1 MQPYATA
8 EGKNTFEVAT
18 ILEDKYSLMGT
29 FVDLHGVDISN
40 AVEKRVA
47 AMVERTFAGGSS
59 ADTLAML
66 VAPLSGVE
74 QKFRVYL
81 DKEEMAGVVGGVPT
95 QAALNGV
102 NSRKKRIYR
111 GKNPEKMQA
120 RRASFID
127 TGLFRNNFRCWVDSQ
142 S

>member
-1 MQPYATA
+1 MPYAEA
-8 EGKNTFEVAT
+8 GGKNTFEVAE
-18 ILEDKYSLMGT
+18 ILEEKYSLMQT

-40 AVEKRVA
+40 AVEKRMA

-81 DKEEMAGVVGGVPT
+81 DTEEMAGVVGGVPT
-95 QAALNGV
+95 VAAQMGI

-111 GKNPEKMQA
+111 GKDKTKWGE
-120 RRASFID
+120 RRPSFID